1 MKTNCLNSH
10 MGESRNSR
18 ADKMSGI
25 QKAKRHRLQSMAKLG
40 QERGITS
47 LGIQNKQQ
55 RSGKKFYGR
64 KRRMFLKNENNWE
77 KI

>member
-10 MGESRNSR
+10 HGESANSR

-25 QKAKRHRLQSMAKLG
+25 YKAKIHLRQRSKENG
-40 QERGITS
+40 WGDGE
-47 LGIQNKQQ
+47 QNK
-55 RSGKKFYGR
+55 RGADGKKFYGH
-64 KRRMFLKNENNWE
+64 KRRMFLKNQQNWE

>member
-10 MGESRNSR
+10 CPESSNSR

-25 QKAKRHRLQSMAKLG
+25 QKAKRHRLEAMAKLG
-40 QERGITS
+40 RERGIS
-47 LGIQNKQQ
+47 GLGRQNKQEAF
-55 RSGKKFYGR
+55 GKKFYGR
-64 KRRMFLKNENNWE
+64 KRRMFLKNPENWE

>member
-10 MGESRNSR
+10 MGESLNSR

-25 QKAKRHRLQSMAKLG
+25 TKAKRHRLEAMAKLG
-40 QERGITS
+40 VERGIS
-47 LGIQNKQQ
+47 GLDQQNKQGTF
-55 RSGKKFYGR
+55 GKKFYTR
-64 KRRMFLKNENNWE
+64 KRRMFLKNPENWE

>member
-25 QKAKRHRLQSMAKLG
+25 QKAKRHRLEAMSKLG
-40 QERGITS
+40 AERGING
-47 LGIQNKQQ
+47 LGQQNKQE
-55 RSGKKFYGR
+55 RFGKKFYGR
-64 KRRMFLKNENNWE
+64 KRRMFLNNPENWE